1 MVFENEKKR
10 PSILFFI
17 LYSIKLQLIWTVT
30 SIFIFYIIR
39 CCKGD
44 EWTFIQH
51 MLSWIRDTPIFCCIG
66 FMPVLAPA
74 VYFYQ
79 CFSMVEKITID
90 EKEKVLQIDYR
101 PFFFWNKTRTY
112 QMDNPNF
119 CCEMSTCE
127 VHIFTKLFLPYCST
141 LLMLSY
147 STEDRVPVYLKDTC
161 GWKRE
166 NILEVY
172 QALKKYNHSVV
183 PFAE

>member
-1 MVFENEKKR
+1 
-10 PSILFFI
+10 
-17 LYSIKLQLIWTVT
+17 
-30 SIFIFYIIR
+30 
-39 CCKGD
+39 
-44 EWTFIQH
+44 
-51 MLSWIRDTPIFCCIG
+51 
-66 FMPVLAPA
+66 
-74 VYFYQ
+74 
-79 CFSMVEKITID
+79 MVEKITID